1 MVVGCPLEALDR
13 TFLWCPRSS
22 AGRNEVMHK
31 RVRADD
37 RVRVACPEVQLLP
50 AAMEREAT
58 ALLAK
63 LLADAARNRETVPC
77 ATGERREESSSLG
90 AD

>member
-1 MVVGCPLEALDR
+1 
-13 TFLWCPRSS
+13 
-22 AGRNEVMHK
+22 MHE
-31 RVRADD
+31 RVRAGD
-37 RVRVACPEVQLLP
+37 RARVARPQVQLIP

-63 LLADAARNRETVPC
+63 LLVDAARGRETVPC
-77 ATGERREESSSLG
+77 PTGEQREESSSHD